1 MQAHGALFEKTTVN
15 GKVTSARAIIGESDD
30 LDTKL
35 LLLDK
40 GHWKHIQMSNQD
52 MMHIIK
58 DMPSQGTPLEGM
70 LKRWLGPGRG
80 RHKTLRRRRRRRGR
94 SPSKRRQT
102 RRKAR
107 SGQH

>member
-30 LDTKL
+30 LDTNL

-40 GHWKHIQMSNQD
+40 GHWKHIQMSNED
-52 MMHIIK
+52 MMHIIS
-58 DMPSQGTPLEGM
+58 DMPNRGVPLEGM
-70 LKRWLGPGRG
+70 LKGWLGPDR
-80 RHKTLRRRRRRRGR
+80 RHHRTLRRRRRRRR

-102 RRKAR
+102 RRKR
-107 SGQH
+107 RPTVR